1 MSEETVEQVDQSQG
15 TVLETPAEVAQGG
28 SGNDFYN
35 MIPEDLR
42 DHPSLSPIKDVG
54 NLAKSYINAQQL
66 IGADKL
72 AAPKNPSEEQLTE
85 IYNYLGKPETP
96 DAYEVAVDGNII
108 TEEAANSYKDVA
120 HKLNLTPQQASGILE
135 YYKGL
140 ATNTQEQAVQNIEY
154 QREQVENDLKKEWGQ
169 AYEQKISGAGQAIK
183 EYGNP
188 EMLEWQL
195 ADGTK
200 LGNHPE
206 FIKAF
211 ANIADFRQ
219 SVTSEDTISNT
230 TSSSAMTPAEAQ
242 AEVNAIMANPKDPYW
257 DKNSISHRQQIERV
271 QELYGMIHG

>member
-1 MSEETVEQVDQSQG
+1 MSEQAVEQVDQPQG
-15 TVLETPAEVAQGG
+15 TLLETPAEVAQGG
-28 SGNDFYN
+28 SGNDFLN

-42 DHPSLSPIKDVG
+42 EHPSLSPIKDVG

-72 AAPKNPSEEQLTE
+72 PAPKNPSEEQLSA
-85 IYNYLGKPETP
+85 IYNYLGKPESA
-96 DAYEVAVDGNII
+96 DAYEFAVDGNVI
-108 TEEAANSYKDVA
+108 TEEVATSYKDVA
-120 HKLNLTPQQASGILE
+120 HKLNLTPQQASGILD

-140 ATNTQEQAVQNIEY
+140 ADSSQQQAGQQMEL
-154 QREQVENDLKKEWGQ
+154 QREEVENNLKKEGGQ
-169 AYEQKISGAGQAIK
+169 AYDQKIAGAGQVINQF
-183 EYGNP
+183 GSP

-219 SVTSEDTISNT
+219 SVTSEDTITNA
-230 TSSSAMTPAEAQ
+230 TSSRAMTPKEAQ
-242 AEVNAIMANPKDPYW
+242 AEIDSIMSSSEYTDR
-257 DKNSISHRQQIERV
+257 KNVVARTRAIERV
-271 QELYGMIHG
+271 QELYGMIYG

>member
-1 MSEETVEQVDQSQG
+1 MSEETVEQVDQPQS
-15 TVLETPAEVAQGG
+15 TLLETPAEVAQGG
-28 SGNDFYN
+28 SGNDLYN

-72 AAPKNPSEEQLTE
+72 PAPKNPSEEQLSA
-85 IYNYLGKPETP
+85 IYNYLGKPESA
-96 DAYEVAVDGNII
+96 DAYEFAVDGNII
-108 TEEAANSYKDVA
+108 TEEVATSYKDVA
-120 HKLNLTPQQASGILE
+120 HKLNLTPQQASGILD

-140 ATNTQEQAVQNIEY
+140 ADSSQQQAGQQMEF
-154 QREQVENDLKKEWGQ
+154 QREEVENNLKKEWGQ
-169 AYEQKISGAGQAIK
+169 AYNEKIAGAGQAINQF
-183 EYGNP
+183 GSP

-211 ANIADFRQ
+211 ANISDFRQ
-219 SVTSEDTISNT
+219 SVTSEDTITNA
-230 TSSSAMTPAEAQ
+230 TSSRAMTPKEAQ
-242 AEVNAIMANPKDPYW
+242 AEIDSIMSSSEYTDR
-257 DKNSISHRQQIERV
+257 KNVVARTRAIERV
-271 QELYGMIHG
+271 QELYGMIYG

>member
-1 MSEETVEQVDQSQG
+1 MSEETVEQVDQPQG

-72 AAPKNPSEEQLTE
+72 AAPKNPSEEQLSE

-96 DAYEVAVDGNII
+96 EAYEVAVDGNII

-140 ATNTQEQAVQNIEY
+140 ATSTQENAVQEIEY

-169 AYEQKISGAGQAIK
+169 AYEQKISSAGQVIK

-230 TSSSAMTPAEAQ
+230 TSGSVMTPKEAQ
-242 AEVNAIMANPKDPYW
+242 AEIDAIMRSPDYVNRENVVARN
-257 DKNSISHRQQIERV
+257 RAIERV
-271 QELYGMIHG
+271 QELYGMIYG

>member
-72 AAPKNPSEEQLTE
+72 AAPKNPSEEQLSE

-140 ATNTQEQAVQNIEY
+140 ATSTQEQAVQSIEH

-169 AYEQKISGAGQAIK
+169 AYEQKISSAGQVIK

-230 TSSSAMTPAEAQ
+230 TSGSVMTPKEAQ
-242 AEVNAIMANPKDPYW
+242 AEIDAIMRSPDYVNRENVVARN
-257 DKNSISHRQQIERV
+257 RAIERV

>member
-1 MSEETVEQVDQSQG
+1 MSEEAVEQVDQPQG
-15 TVLETPAEVAQGG
+15 TLLETPAEVAQGG
-28 SGNDFYN
+28 SGNDFLN

-42 DHPSLSPIKDVG
+42 EHPSLSPIKDVG

-72 AAPKNPSEEQLTE
+72 PAPKNPSEEQLSA
-85 IYNYLGKPETP
+85 IYNYLGKPESA
-96 DAYEVAVDGNII
+96 DAYEFAVDGNII
-108 TEEAANSYKDVA
+108 TEEVATSYKDVA
-120 HKLNLTPQQASGILE
+120 HKLNLTPQQASGILD

-140 ATNTQEQAVQNIEY
+140 ADSSQEQAGQQMEL
-154 QREQVENDLKKEWGQ
+154 QREEVENNLKKEWGQ
-169 AYEQKISGAGQAIK
+169 AYDQKIAGAGEVINQF
-183 EYGNP
+183 GSP

-219 SVTSEDTISNT
+219 SVTSEDTITNA
-230 TSSSAMTPAEAQ
+230 TSSRAMTPKEAQ
-242 AEVNAIMANPKDPYW
+242 AEIDSIMSSSEYTDR
-257 DKNSISHRQQIERV
+257 KNVVARTRAIERV
-271 QELYGMIHG
+271 QELYGMIYG

>member
-1 MSEETVEQVDQSQG
+1 MEEQIVEQVDQPTT

-28 SGNDFYN
+28 SGNDFLN

-42 DHPSLSPIKDVG
+42 EHPSLSPIKDVG

-72 AAPKNPSEEQLTE
+72 PAPKNPSEEQLSA
-85 IYNYLGKPETP
+85 IYNYLGKPESA
-96 DAYEVAVDGNII
+96 DAYEFAVDGNVI
-108 TEEAANSYKDVA
+108 TEEVATSYKDVA
-120 HKLNLTPQQASGILE
+120 HKLNLTPKQASGILD

-140 ATNTQEQAVQNIEY
+140 ADSSQQQAGQQMEL
-154 QREQVENDLKKEWGQ
+154 QREEVENNLKKEWGQ
-169 AYEQKISGAGQAIK
+169 AYDQKIAGAGQVINQF
-183 EYGNP
+183 GSP

-219 SVTSEDTISNT
+219 SVTSEDTITNA
-230 TSSSAMTPAEAQ
+230 TSSRAMTPKEAQ
-242 AEVNAIMANPKDPYW
+242 AEIDSIMSSSEYTDR
-257 DKNSISHRQQIERV
+257 KNVVARTRAIERV
-271 QELYGMIHG
+271 QELYGMIYG

>member
-1 MSEETVEQVDQSQG
+1 MSEEAVEQVDQPQG
-15 TVLETPAEVAQGG
+15 TLLETPAEVAQGG
-28 SGNDFYN
+28 SGNDFLN

-42 DHPSLSPIKDVG
+42 EHPSLSPIKDVG

-72 AAPKNPSEEQLTE
+72 PAPKNPSEEQLSA
-85 IYNYLGKPETP
+85 IYNYLGKPESA
-96 DAYEVAVDGNII
+96 DAYEFAVDGNII
-108 TEEAANSYKDVA
+108 TEEVATSYKDVA
-120 HKLNLTPQQASGILE
+120 HKLNLTPQQASGILD

-140 ATNTQEQAVQNIEY
+140 TDSSQQQAGQQMEL
-154 QREQVENDLKKEWGQ
+154 QREEVENNLKKEWGQ
-169 AYEQKISGAGQAIK
+169 AYDQKIAGAGEVINQF
-183 EYGNP
+183 GSP

-219 SVTSEDTISNT
+219 SVTSEDTITNA
-230 TSSSAMTPAEAQ
+230 TSSRAMTPKEAQ
-242 AEVNAIMANPKDPYW
+242 AEIDSIMSSSEYTDR
-257 DKNSISHRQQIERV
+257 KNVVARTRAIERV
-271 QELYGMIHG
+271 QELYGMIYG

>member
-1 MSEETVEQVDQSQG
+1 MSEQAVEQVDQPQG
-15 TVLETPAEVAQGG
+15 TLLETPAEVAQGG
-28 SGNDFYN
+28 SGNDFLN

-42 DHPSLSPIKDVG
+42 EHPSLSPIKDVG

-72 AAPKNPSEEQLTE
+72 PAPKNPSEEQLSA
-85 IYNYLGKPETP
+85 IYNYLGKPESA
-96 DAYEVAVDGNII
+96 DAYEFAVDGNVI
-108 TEEAANSYKDVA
+108 TEEVATSYKDVA
-120 HKLNLTPQQASGILE
+120 HKLNLTPQQASGILD

-140 ATNTQEQAVQNIEY
+140 ADSSQQQAGQQMEL
-154 QREQVENDLKKEWGQ
+154 QREEVENNLKKEWGQ
-169 AYEQKISGAGQAIK
+169 AYDQKIAGAGQVINQF
-183 EYGNP
+183 GSP

-219 SVTSEDTISNT
+219 SVTSEDTITNA
-230 TSSSAMTPAEAQ
+230 TSSRAMTPKEAQ
-242 AEVNAIMANPKDPYW
+242 AEIDSIMSSSEYTDR
-257 DKNSISHRQQIERV
+257 KNVVARTRAIERV

>member
-1 MSEETVEQVDQSQG
+1 MSEEAVEQVDQPQG

-28 SGNDFYN
+28 SGNDFLN

-85 IYNYLGKPETP
+85 IYNYLGKPESP

-108 TEEAANSYKDVA
+108 TEEAASSYKDVA

-140 ATNTQEQAVQNIEY
+140 ATSTQEQAVQNIEY

-169 AYEQKISGAGQAIK
+169 AYEQKISGAGKVLQ
-183 EYGNP
+183 EYGSP

-211 ANIADFRQ
+211 ANVADFRQ

-230 TSSSAMTPAEAQ
+230 TSSSLMTPAEAQ
-242 AEVNAIMANPKDPYW
+242 AEVNAIMSNPNDPYW
-257 DKNSISHRQQIERV
+257 DKKSVSHQQQIEKV

>member
-1 MSEETVEQVDQSQG
+1 MSEETVEQVDQPQG

-72 AAPKNPSEEQLTE
+72 AAPKNPSEEQLSE

-154 QREQVENDLKKEWGQ
+154 QREQVENNLKKEWGQ
-169 AYEQKISGAGQAIK
+169 AYEQKISSAGQVIK

-230 TSSSAMTPAEAQ
+230 TSGSVMTPKEAQ
-242 AEVNAIMANPKDPYW
+242 AEIDAIMRSPDYMNRENVVARN
-257 DKNSISHRQQIERV
+257 RAIERV
-271 QELYGMIHG
+271 QELYGMIYG

>member
-72 AAPKNPSEEQLTE
+72 AAPKNPSEEQLSE

-140 ATNTQEQAVQNIEY
+140 ATSTQEQAVQEIEY

-169 AYEQKISGAGQAIK
+169 AYEQKISSAGQVIK

-230 TSSSAMTPAEAQ
+230 TSGSVMTPKEAQ
-242 AEVNAIMANPKDPYW
+242 AEIDAIMRSPDYVNRENVVARN
-257 DKNSISHRQQIERV
+257 RAIERV
-271 QELYGMIHG
+271 QELYGMIYG

>member
-1 MSEETVEQVDQSQG
+1 MSEETVEQVDQPQG

-85 IYNYLGKPETP
+85 IYNYLGKPESP
-96 DAYEVAVDGNII
+96 DAYEVSVDGNII

-169 AYEQKISGAGQAIK
+169 AYEQKISSAGQVIK

-230 TSSSAMTPAEAQ
+230 TSGSVMTPKEAQ
-242 AEVNAIMANPKDPYW
+242 AEIDAIMRSPEYMDR
-257 DKNSISHRQQIERV
+257 KNVVARNRAIERV
-271 QELYGMIHG
+271 QELYGMIYG

>member
-72 AAPKNPSEEQLTE
+72 AAPKNPSEEQLSE

-140 ATNTQEQAVQNIEY
+140 ATSTQEQAVQEIEY

-169 AYEQKISGAGQAIK
+169 AYEQKISSAGQVIK

-230 TSSSAMTPAEAQ
+230 TSGSVMTPKEAQ
-242 AEVNAIMANPKDPYW
+242 AEIDAIMRSPDYVNRENVVARN
-257 DKNSISHRQQIERV
+257 RAIERV

>member
-1 MSEETVEQVDQSQG
+1 MSEQAVEQVDQPQG
-15 TVLETPAEVAQGG
+15 TLLETPAEVAQGG
-28 SGNDFYN
+28 SGNDFLN

-42 DHPSLSPIKDVG
+42 EHPSLSPIKDVG

-72 AAPKNPSEEQLTE
+72 PAPKNPSEEQLSA
-85 IYNYLGKPETP
+85 IYNYLGKPESA
-96 DAYEVAVDGNII
+96 DAYEFAVDGNVI
-108 TEEAANSYKDVA
+108 TEEVATSYKDVA
-120 HKLNLTPQQASGILE
+120 HKLNLTPQQASGILD

-140 ATNTQEQAVQNIEY
+140 ADSSQEQAGQQMEF
-154 QREQVENDLKKEWGQ
+154 QREEVENNLKKEWGQ
-169 AYEQKISGAGQAIK
+169 AYDQKIAGAGQVINQF
-183 EYGNP
+183 GSP

-219 SVTSEDTISNT
+219 SVTSEDTISNA
-230 TSSSAMTPAEAQ
+230 TSGSAMTPKEAQ
-242 AEVNAIMANPKDPYW
+242 AEIDAIMRSPDYVNRENVIARN
-257 DKNSISHRQQIERV
+257 RAVERV
-271 QELYGMIHG
+271 QELYGMIYG

>member
-1 MSEETVEQVDQSQG
+1 MSEEAVEQVDQPQG
-15 TVLETPAEVAQGG
+15 TLLETPAEVAQGG
-28 SGNDFYN
+28 SGNDFLN

-42 DHPSLSPIKDVG
+42 EHPSLSPIKDVG

-72 AAPKNPSEEQLTE
+72 PAPKNPSEEQLSA
-85 IYNYLGKPETP
+85 IYNYLGKPESA
-96 DAYEVAVDGNII
+96 DAYEFAVDGNVI
-108 TEEAANSYKDVA
+108 TEEVATSYKDVA
-120 HKLNLTPQQASGILE
+120 HKLNLTPQQASGILD

-140 ATNTQEQAVQNIEY
+140 ADSSQEQAGQQMEF
-154 QREQVENDLKKEWGQ
+154 QREEVENNLKKEWGQ
-169 AYEQKISGAGQAIK
+169 AYDQKIAGAGEVINQF
-183 EYGNP
+183 GSP

-219 SVTSEDTISNT
+219 SVTSEDTITNA
-230 TSSSAMTPAEAQ
+230 TSSRAMTPKEAQ
-242 AEVNAIMANPKDPYW
+242 AEIDSIMSSSEYTDR
-257 DKNSISHRQQIERV
+257 KNVVARTRAIERV
-271 QELYGMIHG
+271 QELYGMIYG

>member
-72 AAPKNPSEEQLTE
+72 AAPKNPSEEQLSE

-140 ATNTQEQAVQNIEY
+140 ATSTQEQAVQNIEY

-169 AYEQKISGAGQAIK
+169 AYEQKISGAGQAIR

-242 AEVNAIMANPKDPYW
+242 AEVNAIMSNPKDPYW

>member
-1 MSEETVEQVDQSQG
+1 MSEETVEQVDQPQG

-72 AAPKNPSEEQLTE
+72 AAPKNPSEEQLSE

-169 AYEQKISGAGQAIK
+169 AYDQKISSAGQVIK

-230 TSSSAMTPAEAQ
+230 TSGSVMTPKEAQ
-242 AEVNAIMANPKDPYW
+242 AEIDAIMRSPDYMNRENVVARN
-257 DKNSISHRQQIERV
+257 RAIERV
-271 QELYGMIHG
+271 QELYGMIYG

>member
-108 TEEAANSYKDVA
+108 TEEAASSYKDVA

-140 ATNTQEQAVQNIEY
+140 ATSTQEQAVQNIEY

-169 AYEQKISGAGQAIK
+169 AYEQKITSAGQVIK
-183 EYGNP
+183 EYGSP

-230 TSSSAMTPAEAQ
+230 TSGSVMTPAEAQ

-257 DKNSISHRQQIERV
+257 DKNSISHRQQIEKV

>member
-72 AAPKNPSEEQLTE
+72 AAPKNPSEEQLSE

-140 ATNTQEQAVQNIEY
+140 ATSTQENAVQEIEY
-154 QREQVENDLKKEWGQ
+154 QREQVENNLKKEWGQ
-169 AYEQKISGAGQAIK
+169 AYEQKISSAGQVIK

-230 TSSSAMTPAEAQ
+230 TSGSVMTPKEAQ
-242 AEVNAIMANPKDPYW
+242 AEIDAIMRSPDYVNRENVVARN
-257 DKNSISHRQQIERV
+257 RAIERV
-271 QELYGMIHG
+271 QELYGMIYG

>member
-42 DHPSLSPIKDVG
+42 DHPSLSPIKDVA
-54 NLAKSYINAQQL
+54 NLAKSYVNAQQL

-72 AAPKNPSEEQLTE
+72 AAPKNPSEEQLNA
-85 IYNYLGKPETP
+85 IYNYLGRPEEAS
-96 DAYEVAVDGNII
+96 AYEVAVDGNII
-108 TEEAANSYKDVA
+108 TEDAANAYKDVA
-120 HKLNLTPQQASGILE
+120 HKLNLTPQQANGILE
-135 YYKGL
+135 YYKSL
-140 ATNTQEQAVQNIEY
+140 AQNTQEQAVQNIEY

-169 AYEQKISGAGQAIK
+169 AYEQKISGAGQVLK
-183 EYGNP
+183 QYGNP

-219 SVTSEDTISNT
+219 SVTSEDTISNAT
-230 TSSSAMTPAEAQ
+230 ASSVMTPAEAE
-242 AEVNAIMANPKDPYW
+242 AEVNAIMSNPKDPYW
-257 DKNSISHRQQIERV
+257 DKNSIAHQKQIERV

>member
-72 AAPKNPSEEQLTE
+72 AAPKNPSEEQLSE
-85 IYNYLGKPETP
+85 IYNQLGKPETP

-140 ATNTQEQAVQNIEY
+140 ATSTQEQAVQSIEH
-154 QREQVENDLKKEWGQ
+154 QREQVGNDLKKEWGQ
-169 AYEQKISGAGQAIK
+169 AYEQKISGAGQAIR

-230 TSSSAMTPAEAQ
+230 TSGSVMTPKEAQ
-242 AEVNAIMANPKDPYW
+242 AEIDAIMRSPDYVNRENVVARN
-257 DKNSISHRQQIERV
+257 RAIERV
-271 QELYGMIHG
+271 QELYGMIYG

>member
-1 MSEETVEQVDQSQG
+1 MSEQAVEQVDQPQG
-15 TVLETPAEVAQGG
+15 TLLETPAEVAQGG
-28 SGNDFYN
+28 SGNDFLN

-42 DHPSLSPIKDVG
+42 EHPSLSPIKDVG

-72 AAPKNPSEEQLTE
+72 PAPKNPSEEQLSA
-85 IYNYLGKPETP
+85 IYNYLGKPESA
-96 DAYEVAVDGNII
+96 DAYEFAVDGNVI
-108 TEEAANSYKDVA
+108 TEEVATSYKDVA
-120 HKLNLTPQQASGILE
+120 HKLNLTPQQASGILD

-140 ATNTQEQAVQNIEY
+140 ADSSQEQAGQQMEL
-154 QREQVENDLKKEWGQ
+154 QREEVENNLKKEWGQ
-169 AYEQKISGAGQAIK
+169 AYDQKIAGAGQVINQF
-183 EYGNP
+183 GSP

-219 SVTSEDTISNT
+219 SVTSEDTITNA
-230 TSSSAMTPAEAQ
+230 TSSRAMTPKEAQ
-242 AEVNAIMANPKDPYW
+242 SEIDSIMASSEYTDR
-257 DKNSISHRQQIERV
+257 KNVVARTRAIERV
-271 QELYGMIHG
+271 QELYGMIYG

>member
-1 MSEETVEQVDQSQG
+1 MSEETVEQVDQPQG

-72 AAPKNPSEEQLTE
+72 AAPKNPSEEQLTQ

-140 ATNTQEQAVQNIEY
+140 ATSTQENAVQEIEY
-154 QREQVENDLKKEWGQ
+154 QREQVENNLKKEWGQ
-169 AYEQKISGAGQAIK
+169 AYEQKISSAGQVIK

>member
-1 MSEETVEQVDQSQG
+1 MSEEAVEQVDQPQG
-15 TVLETPAEVAQGG
+15 TLLETPAEVAQGG
-28 SGNDFYN
+28 SGNDFLN

-42 DHPSLSPIKDVG
+42 EHPSLSPIKDVG

-72 AAPKNPSEEQLTE
+72 PAPKNPSEEQLSA
-85 IYNYLGKPETP
+85 IYNYLGKPESA
-96 DAYEVAVDGNII
+96 DSYEFAVDGNII
-108 TEEAANSYKDVA
+108 TEEVATSYKDVA
-120 HKLNLTPQQASGILE
+120 HKLNLTPQQASGILD

-140 ATNTQEQAVQNIEY
+140 ADSSQEQAGQQMEF
-154 QREQVENDLKKEWGQ
+154 QREEVENNLKKEWGQ
-169 AYEQKISGAGQAIK
+169 AYDQKIAGAGEVINQF
-183 EYGNP
+183 GSP

-219 SVTSEDTISNT
+219 SVTSEDTITNA
-230 TSSSAMTPAEAQ
+230 TSSRAMTPKEAQ
-242 AEVNAIMANPKDPYW
+242 AEIDSIMSSSEYTDR
-257 DKNSISHRQQIERV
+257 KNVVARTRAIERV
-271 QELYGMIHG
+271 QELYGMIYG

>member
-1 MSEETVEQVDQSQG
+1 MSEQVVEQVDQPQG
-15 TVLETPAEVAQGG
+15 TLLETPAEVAQGG
-28 SGNDFYN
+28 SGNDFLN

-42 DHPSLSPIKDVG
+42 EHPSLSPIKDVG

-72 AAPKNPSEEQLTE
+72 PAPKNPSEEQLSA
-85 IYNYLGKPETP
+85 IYNYLGKPESA
-96 DAYEVAVDGNII
+96 DAYEVAVDGNVI
-108 TEEAANSYKDVA
+108 TEELATSYKDVA
-120 HKLNLTPQQASGILE
+120 HKLNLTPQQASGILD

-140 ATNTQEQAVQNIEY
+140 ADSSQEQAGQQMEF
-154 QREQVENDLKKEWGQ
+154 QREEVENNLKKEWGQ
-169 AYEQKISGAGQAIK
+169 AYDQKIAGAGQVINQF
-183 EYGNP
+183 GSP

-219 SVTSEDTISNT
+219 SVTSEDTISNA
-230 TSSSAMTPAEAQ
+230 TSSRAMTPKEAQ
-242 AEVNAIMANPKDPYW
+242 AEIDAIMASPDYT
-257 DKNSISHRQQIERV
+257 DRKNVIGRNKAIERV
-271 QELYGMIHG
+271 QELYGMIYG

>member
-1 MSEETVEQVDQSQG
+1 
-15 TVLETPAEVAQGG
+15 
-28 SGNDFYN
+28 

-140 ATNTQEQAVQNIEY
+140 ATSTQEQAVQNIEY

-169 AYEQKISGAGQAIK
+169 AYEQKITSAGQVIK

-195 ADGTK
+195 SDGTK

-230 TSSSAMTPAEAQ
+230 TSGSVMTPAEAQ
-242 AEVNAIMANPKDPYW
+242 SEVNAIMANPKDPYW

>member
-72 AAPKNPSEEQLTE
+72 AAPKNPSEEQLSE

-140 ATNTQEQAVQNIEY
+140 ATSTQEQAVQSIEH

-169 AYEQKISGAGQAIK
+169 AYEQKISGAGQAIR

-230 TSSSAMTPAEAQ
+230 TSGSVMTPKEAQ
-242 AEVNAIMANPKDPYW
+242 AEIDAIMRSPDYVNRENVVARN
-257 DKNSISHRQQIERV
+257 RAIERV
-271 QELYGMIHG
+271 QELYGMIYG

>member
-72 AAPKNPSEEQLTE
+72 AAPKNPSEEQLSE

-140 ATNTQEQAVQNIEY
+140 ATSTQEQAVQSIEH

-169 AYEQKISGAGQAIK
+169 AYEQKISSAGQVIK

-230 TSSSAMTPAEAQ
+230 TSGSVMTPKEAQ
-242 AEVNAIMANPKDPYW
+242 AEIDAIMRSPDYVNRENVVARN
-257 DKNSISHRQQIERV
+257 RAIERV
-271 QELYGMIHG
+271 QELYGMIYG

>member
-1 MSEETVEQVDQSQG
+1 MSEQAVEQVDQPQG
-15 TVLETPAEVAQGG
+15 TLLETPAEVAQGG
-28 SGNDFYN
+28 SGNDFLN

-42 DHPSLSPIKDVG
+42 EHPSLSPIKDVG

-72 AAPKNPSEEQLTE
+72 PAPKNPSEEQLSA
-85 IYNYLGKPETP
+85 IYNYLGKPESA
-96 DAYEVAVDGNII
+96 DAYEFAVDGNII
-108 TEEAANSYKDVA
+108 TEEVATSYKDVA
-120 HKLNLTPQQASGILE
+120 HKLNLTPQQASGILD

-140 ATNTQEQAVQNIEY
+140 ADSSQQQAGQQMEL
-154 QREQVENDLKKEWGQ
+154 QREEVENNLKKEWGQ
-169 AYEQKISGAGQAIK
+169 AYDQKIAGAGQVINQF
-183 EYGNP
+183 GSP

-219 SVTSEDTISNT
+219 SVTSEDTITNA
-230 TSSSAMTPAEAQ
+230 TSSRAMTPKEAQ
-242 AEVNAIMANPKDPYW
+242 AEIDSIMSSSEYTDR
-257 DKNSISHRQQIERV
+257 KNVVARTRAIERV
-271 QELYGMIHG
+271 QELYGMIYG

>member
-72 AAPKNPSEEQLTE
+72 AAPKNPSEEQLSE

-140 ATNTQEQAVQNIEY
+140 ATSTQENAVQEIEH

-169 AYEQKISGAGQAIK
+169 AYEQKISSAGQVIK

>member
-1 MSEETVEQVDQSQG
+1 MSEEAVEQVDQPQG

-28 SGNDFYN
+28 SGNDFLN

-72 AAPKNPSEEQLTE
+72 PAPKNPSEEQLSA
-85 IYNYLGKPETP
+85 IYNYLGKPEEAS
-96 DAYEVAVDGNII
+96 AYEVQVDGNII
-108 TEEAANSYKDVA
+108 TEEAASSYKDVA
-120 HKLNLTPQQASGILE
+120 HKLNLTPNQASGILE
-135 YYKGL
+135 YYKSL
-140 ATNTQEQAVQNIEY
+140 AQNTQDQAVQNIEY
-154 QREQVENDLKKEWGQ
+154 QKEQVENELKKEWGQ
-169 AYEQKISGAGQAIK
+169 AYEQKISGAGKVLQ
-183 EYGNP
+183 EYGSP

-211 ANIADFRQ
+211 ANVADFRQ

-230 TSSSAMTPAEAQ
+230 TSSSLMTPAEAQ
-242 AEVNAIMANPKDPYW
+242 AEVNAIMSNPNDPYW
-257 DKNSISHRQQIERV
+257 DKKSVSHQQQIEKV